1 MQIFTEE
8 VFQKD
13 NFLAFYLHSQ
23 GLREIRRYTRD
34 RVKTRVRL
42 LKLNYKIIYQSYFN
56 RSFQNTD
63 FIQLVYYS
71 FFFIRLSFR
80 PKIIPKIA
88 KM

>member
-34 RVKTRVRL
+34 RVKTKSST
-42 LKLNYKIIYQSYFN
+42 LKTKLQNYLWKLF
-56 RSFQNTD
+56 
-63 FIQLVYYS
+63 
-71 FFFIRLSFR
+71 
-80 PKIIPKIA
+80 
-88 KM
+88 

>member
-34 RVKTRVRL
+34 RVKTKSST
-42 LKLNYKIIYQSYFN
+42 LKTKLQNY
-56 RSFQNTD
+56 
-63 FIQLVYYS
+63 L
-71 FFFIRLSFR
+71 
-80 PKIIPKIA
+80 
-88 KM
+88 